1 MPFKSLNG
9 ANYYYEESG
18 SGNEIIVFAH
28 GVLWSCRM
36 FDKQVEALKNNYKV
50 IAFDFRGQ
58 GKTEVTQDGYDFE
71 TLYKD
76 TLELVKSYNQPV
88 YFAGLS
94 MGGMIGMRL
103 AARNPDLVK
112 GLILMET
119 GPTAEVE
126 ENIPKYK
133 KLMFVSKYFGFRIV
147 TGPVMKIMFSKSYL
161 TDSTKKEERKYWEKQ
176 LQSNDKKGIIRALE
190 GVIQR
195 KDVTDEITKI
205 TCPTLI
211 IHGEED
217 VAINPAIAD
226 ITHSSIR
233 GSKLVHIPKAGH
245 TSSVENPEPINKEIK
260 EFLSTLN

>member
-1 MPFKSLNG
+1 MPFKNLNG

-18 SGNEIIVFAH
+18 SGSDVIVFAH

-36 FDKQVEALKNNYKV
+36 FDKEVEELKNNYKV
-50 IAFDFRGQ
+50 VAFDFRGQ
-58 GKTEVTQDGYDFE
+58 GKTEVTKEGYDFE

-76 TLELVKSYNQPV
+76 ILELIKSYNQPV
-88 YFAGLS
+88 HFAGLS

-112 GLILMET
+112 SLILMET
-119 GPTAEVE
+119 GATAEVE

-133 KLMFVSKYFGFRIV
+133 KLIFVAKHFGFRVV
-147 TGPVMKIMFSKSYL
+147 TSPVMKIMFSKSYL
-161 TDSTKKEERKYWEKQ
+161 EDPTKKEERKYWKKQ
-176 LQSNDKKGIIRALE
+176 FQSNDKKGITRALE

-195 KDVTDEITKI
+195 KDVSDEITKI

-217 VAINPAIAD
+217 VAIKPIIAEKNQSR
-226 ITHSSIR
+226 ISR
-233 GSKLVHIPKAGH
+233 SKLFYIPKAGH
-245 TSSVENPEPINKEIK
+245 TSS
-260 EFLSTLN
+260 F